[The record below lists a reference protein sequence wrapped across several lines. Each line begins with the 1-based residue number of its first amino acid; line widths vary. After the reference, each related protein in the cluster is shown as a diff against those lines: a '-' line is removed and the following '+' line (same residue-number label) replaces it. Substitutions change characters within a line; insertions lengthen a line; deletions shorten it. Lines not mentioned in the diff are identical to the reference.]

1 MVFSGMVVLI
11 NFFIKW
17 KKFQEICKGGL
28 TAHQGRLDFK
38 QWSLP
43 RKIPE
48 GIKQG
53 SSPSLRVP
61 ALLRG

>member
-1 MVFSGMVVLI
+1 MIDKISIFK
-11 NFFIKW
+11 NIKIIR
-17 KKFQEICKGGL
+17 KCSDVCKGGL
-28 TAHQGRLDFK
+28 TAHQGLLDFK

-43 RKIPE
+43 HKIPE

-53 SSPSLRVP
+53 SPPSLRVL